1 MPGER
6 NRAGGEKSV
15 VGLNQENVHGVKDI
29 GSTRAARILCHGIRY
44 LSKGYTPTVSNLIRN
59 FMSRVRSASRLS
71 TLLCCLA
78 TLTACGR
85 DAGNAANTTASG
97 TTGGAIPAAGSP
109 LLQTTAATRPG
120 ASGDTLADSITI
132 QRADRGR
139 LMGRDDAMWV
149 VMISDFQCPYC
160 KQWHDSSMARLK
172 RDYIDAGK
180 IRMAYLH
187 LPLSIHRHAR
197 AQAEASMCA
206 AVQQKFWEYAD
217 VLFREQRAF
226 QSIDNATT
234 KLEAIARE
242 VSLDLPTFTRCR
254 KSDAIRLLVENDER
268 QASQARVQSTP
279 SFLIGE
285 FLVQGALPY
294 KDFRKAI
301 DTALAVAKSKRTR

>member
-1 MPGER
+1 
-6 NRAGGEKSV
+6 
-15 VGLNQENVHGVKDI
+15 
-29 GSTRAARILCHGIRY
+29 
-44 LSKGYTPTVSNLIRN
+44 LS
-59 FMSRVRSASRLS
+59 A
-71 TLLCCLA
+71 LLFCLA
-78 TLTACGR
+78 ALTACGR
-85 DAGNAANTTASG
+85 DASNAASTTAGSTTRG
-97 TTGGAIPAAGSP
+97 TTGGTTPAAGSP

-120 ASGDTLADSITI
+120 TSGDTLADSITI

-139 LMGRDDAMWV
+139 LMGREDAMWV

-160 KQWHDSSMARLK
+160 KQWHDSSMANLK

-226 QSIDNATT
+226 QPLDNASA
-234 KLEAIARE
+234 KLDDIARE
-242 VSLDLPTFTRCR
+242 LSLDVPTFTRCR
-254 KSDAIRLLVENDER
+254 KSDAIRMLVENDER
-268 QASQARVQSTP
+268 QATQARVQSTP

-301 DTALAVAKSKRTR
+301 DTARAVAKSRRTR

>member
-1 MPGER
+1 M
-6 NRAGGEKSV
+6 
-15 VGLNQENVHGVKDI
+15 
-29 GSTRAARILCHGIRY
+29 AALVLC
-44 LSKGYTPTVSNLIRN
+44 
-59 FMSRVRSASRLS
+59 FSA
-71 TLLCCLA
+71 
-78 TLTACGR
+78 LTACGPT
-85 DAGNAANTTASG
+85 DAGKATSANATATANAEPSG
-97 TTGGAIPAAGSP
+97 TPVAAPP
-109 LLQTTAATRPG
+109 LLQTTAVSG
-120 ASGDTLADSITI
+120 AGTSGDTLADSITI

-139 LMGRDDAMWV
+139 LMGREDAMWV

-160 KQWHDSSMARLK
+160 KQWHDSSMANLK

-206 AVQQKFWEYAD
+206 AVQEKFWEYAD

-226 QSIDNATT
+226 QPLDNASA
-234 KLEAIARE
+234 KLDGIARE
-242 VSLDLPTFTRCR
+242 LSLDLPTFTRCR
-254 KSDAIRLLVENDER
+254 KSDAIRMLVENDER

-301 DTALAVAKSKRTR
+301 DTALAVAKSRRTR

>member
-1 MPGER
+1 
-6 NRAGGEKSV
+6 
-15 VGLNQENVHGVKDI
+15 
-29 GSTRAARILCHGIRY
+29 
-44 LSKGYTPTVSNLIRN
+44 
-59 FMSRVRSASRLS
+59 MSRVRPASRLS
-71 TLLCCLA
+71 ALLFCLA
-78 TLTACGR
+78 ALTACGR
-85 DAGNAANTTASG
+85 DASNAANTTAIG
-97 TTGGAIPAAGSP
+97 TPAAAAPP
-109 LLQTTAATRPG
+109 LLQTTAASRGG

-139 LMGRDDAMWV
+139 LMGREDAMWV

-160 KQWHDSSMARLK
+160 KQWHDSSMANLK

-226 QSIDNATT
+226 QPLDNASA
-234 KLEAIARE
+234 KLDDIARE
-242 VSLDLPTFTRCR
+242 LSLDVPTFTRCR
-254 KSDAIRLLVENDER
+254 TSDAIRMLVENDER
-268 QASQARVQSTP
+268 QATQARVQSTP

-301 DTALAVAKSKRTR
+301 DTALAVAKSRRTR

>member
-1 MPGER
+1 
-6 NRAGGEKSV
+6 
-15 VGLNQENVHGVKDI
+15 
-29 GSTRAARILCHGIRY
+29 
-44 LSKGYTPTVSNLIRN
+44 
-59 FMSRVRSASRLS
+59 MSRVRSAFRWSA
-71 TLLCCLA
+71 LLCCLA
-78 TLTACGR
+78 ALTACGR
-85 DAGNAANTTASG
+85 DAGNAARTTASATSGTASGTASG
-97 TTGGAIPAAGSP
+97 TTTAGSP
-109 LLQTTAATRPG
+109 LLKATAATRPG
-120 ASGDTLADSITI
+120 TSGDTLADSITI

-160 KQWHDSSMARLK
+160 KQWHDSSMANLK

-226 QSIDNATT
+226 QPLDNASA
-234 KLEAIARE
+234 KLDDIARE
-242 VSLDLPTFTRCR
+242 LSLDLPTFTRCR
-254 KSDAIRLLVENDER
+254 TSTAVRALVENDER
-268 QASQARVQSTP
+268 QVTQARVQSTP

-301 DTALAVAKSKRTR
+301 DTALTVAKSRRTR

>member
-1 MPGER
+1 
-6 NRAGGEKSV
+6 
-15 VGLNQENVHGVKDI
+15 
-29 GSTRAARILCHGIRY
+29 
-44 LSKGYTPTVSNLIRN
+44 
-59 FMSRVRSASRLS
+59 MSRVRPASRLS
-71 TLLCCLA
+71 ALLFCLA
-78 TLTACGR
+78 ALTACGR
-85 DAGNAANTTASG
+85 DASNAANTTATG
-97 TTGGAIPAAGSP
+97 TPPAAASP
-109 LLQTTAATRPG
+109 LLQTTAATRSG
-120 ASGDTLADSITI
+120 TSGDTLADSITI

-139 LMGRDDAMWV
+139 LMGREDAMWV

-160 KQWHDSSMARLK
+160 KQWHDSSMAKLK

-226 QSIDNATT
+226 QPLDNASA
-234 KLEAIARE
+234 KLDDIARE
-242 VSLDLPTFTRCR
+242 LYLDVPTFTRCR
-254 KSDAIRLLVENDER
+254 KSDAIRMLVENDER

-301 DTALAVAKSKRTR
+301 DTALAVAKSRRTR